1 MRSESEQLGGAILR
15 RHDQS
20 RDQKGLRQLI
30 RRRGAET
37 VFNCP
42 KLCVVVII
50 IGVLMSFLQVSNGRG
65 RHTNDIIAVHPIIR
79 GFKKRIIVKE
89 FLWTHYFNF

>member
-1 MRSESEQLGGAILR
+1 MDPPCPLIMRSESEQLRGVTFR
-15 RHDQS
+15 RQQT
-20 RDQKGLRQLI
+20 RPIEDQKGLRQLI

-50 IGVLMSFLQVSNGRG
+50 IGVLMSFLQVSNGWG
-65 RHTNDIIAVHPIIR
+65 RHTPTI
-79 GFKKRIIVKE
+79 
-89 FLWTHYFNF
+89 